1 MKSTFKKIFVVLAI
15 TIMLL
20 VPVAFASEI
29 VNTISGEPEMLNEVT
44 MLGEAVQFGSNDD
57 NVIPYDREISGPV
70 SPLNGIIR
78 NSILIGRY
86 ISMIGAIVFGF
97 LAFKSFRNKDE
108 QKPKKHIIKGT
119 TYTIGAIGFLCANG
133 VLSIIKSFKPV
144 IYLYPEEEKEVTVK
158 LGKKEKLTCTYPKY
172 NDGWKV
178 LAKPSGDLVELETG
192 KELYS
197 LYWEGKNDVKHDL
210 TEGFIVEGKN
220 AASFLEEK
228 LEILGLN
235 PREKQEFIIYWL
247 PELEANGLNYIRFET
262 KEQIDEDM
270 PLIVEPKPDT
280 VIRIMMVIKK
290 INKPIEV
297 KQQELTKVER
307 KGFTVVE
314 WGGTRI

>member
-1 MKSTFKKIFVVLAI
+1 MHIIPNLYNALSGTSIFQ
-15 TIMLL
+15 
-20 VPVAFASEI
+20 
-29 VNTISGEPEMLNEVT
+29 TISSVEFFQFLPPIQLITDTFALEGDNTFEEVSLSGT
-44 MLGEAVQFGSNDD
+44 
-57 NVIPYDREISGPV
+57 IS
-70 SPLNGIIR
+70 L
-78 NSILIGRY
+78 
-86 ISMIGAIVFGF
+86 VF
-97 LAFKSFRNKDE
+97 FKSASSPSIF
-108 QKPKKHIIKGT
+108 
-119 TYTIGAIGFLCANG
+119 IG
-133 VLSIIKSFKPV
+133 
-144 IYLYPEEEKEVTVK
+144 E
-158 LGKKEKLTCTYPKY
+158 
-172 NDGWKV
+172 
-178 LAKPSGDLVELETG
+178 
-192 KELYS
+192 ELYS

>member
-1 MKSTFKKIFVVLAI
+1 M
-15 TIMLL
+15 
-20 VPVAFASEI
+20 
-29 VNTISGEPEMLNEVT
+29 
-44 MLGEAVQFGSNDD
+44 
-57 NVIPYDREISGPV
+57 
-70 SPLNGIIR
+70 
-78 NSILIGRY
+78 
-86 ISMIGAIVFGF
+86 
-97 LAFKSFRNKDE
+97 
-108 QKPKKHIIKGT
+108 
-119 TYTIGAIGFLCANG
+119 
-133 VLSIIKSFKPV
+133 
-144 IYLYPEEEKEVTVK
+144 
-158 LGKKEKLTCTYPKY
+158 
-172 NDGWKV
+172 
-178 LAKPSGDLVELETG
+178 LAKPSGDLVELETR

-270 PLIVEPKPDT
+270 PLIVEPKPDI